1 MMITTS
7 QVVDVIHGVRVLDP
21 FRWLEDRAAPGTEA
35 WIREQQGRWQEYL
48 NGCAGMDVVLA
59 RVHEYLTAPQLDQP
73 AKLPTGNLF
82 RRRGMGQEQPSIFV
96 GMNATGSGRV
106 LFDPSPLGPFAS
118 VALHHVSADG
128 ALAALE
134 LRRGGEDRKSLLV
147 VDVATG
153 HQYPT
158 QIERA
163 MVRGFAFAPDN
174 SGYYCCH
181 EEGVSDHHTIR
192 FYPLIHPEDQRPV
205 FSVPCPPFGR
215 LSLIADEVHLGALL
229 VRPEGRGFCEDF
241 WIAAHHAP
249 TDWHRVL
256 SGKTLPFTP
265 ILKSGHIF
273 AMSFDDTPNGRFV
286 ELSCNGD
293 EIREVVPEQAGPVE
307 QLAFSGNN
315 VSAVYANGSIIW
327 TWDIE
332 GQECGKIVAP
342 PGTSVRILPNYSHAD
357 VLFYAVESF
366 TEPPAIIE
374 YSPVAKTKRLWWNCA
389 VPSRNTALSV
399 SRSAYES
406 EDGTKVEIT
415 VVQPSNTAGRP
426 LPTIMTSYGGFGVPA
441 VPRFS
446 VFVSIML
453 ELGFAFA
460 LPHVR
465 GGGDKG
471 KAWHEA
477 GSGKNRQK
485 AIDDFC
491 AAAKWLIDTGIAEPG
506 KLAAFGG
513 SNSGL
518 LVAAAMTQ
526 CPELFRG
533 VLCIAPLLDMVSYE
547 RLSHTFSWRSEF
559 GGVDEAEDFA
569 ALLAYSPYHRIED
582 ETNYPAVLF
591 VSGDSD
597 ERCHPAHVRKMAARL
612 LSRSSQK
619 NPVLI
624 DYSEHRGHAPVM
636 PLSVREQALAARIA
650 FLCRELGVRADFRSP
665 R

>member
-1 MMITTS
+1 
-7 QVVDVIHGVRVLDP
+7 
-21 FRWLEDRAAPGTEA
+21 
-35 WIREQQGRWQEYL
+35 
-48 NGCAGMDVVLA
+48 
-59 RVHEYLTAPQLDQP
+59 
-73 AKLPTGNLF
+73 
-82 RRRGMGQEQPSIFV
+82 
-96 GMNATGSGRV
+96 MNATGSGRV

-158 QIERA
+158 RIERA

-181 EEGVSDHHTIR
+181 EEDADDCHTIHY
-192 FYPLIHPEDQRPV
+192 YPLTHRQDERIV
-205 FSVPCPPFGR
+205 FSVPHAQLSR
-215 LSLIADEVHLGALL
+215 LLLLADGFHLGALL
-229 VRPEGRGFCEDF
+229 VRREKRGFCEDF

-256 SGKTLPFTP
+256 AGKALPFMP
-265 ILKSGHIF
+265 ILKSGRIF
-273 AMSFDDTPNGRFV
+273 AMSFDGSPNGKLI
-286 ELSCNGD
+286 ELSRNGD
-293 EIREVVPEQAGPVE
+293 EMSEVVPEQADPAE
-307 QLAFSGNN
+307 QLAFYGNN
-315 VSAVYANGSIIW
+315 VSAVYANGSVIR
-327 TWDIE
+327 TWDFE
-332 GQECGKIVAP
+332 GHERCKIIAP

-357 VLFYAVESF
+357 VLYYTAESF
-366 TEPPAIIE
+366 MEPPAIIE
-374 YSPVAKTKRLWWNCA
+374 YSPVAETKRLWWNWVA
-389 VPSRNTALSV
+389 PSRNTEVFV
-399 SRSAYES
+399 SHSAYES
-406 EDGTKVEIT
+406 EDGTEVEIT
-415 VVQPSNTAGRP
+415 LVRPSNTAGGP

-526 CPELFRG
+526 RPELFRG
-533 VLCIAPLLDMVSYE
+533 VLCIAPLLDMVGYE

-559 GGVDEAEDFA
+559 GSVDEAEDFA

-582 ETNYPAVLF
+582 EINYPAVLF

-612 LSRSSQK
+612 LSRPSQK